1 MSVVSSLKARV
12 RGDDIQ
18 ALRDE
23 LGSVREMVATIN
35 HRMGEIERV
44 VETLNHDVRSG
55 AGDVLPLFLGYA
67 ERFRTDAD
75 TMVGVTELVDRQ
87 LAMIAEQVDRL
98 VAVAERGGGAAGAGA
113 AEAAD
118 PAEAADSADPAGA
131 LDET

>member
-18 ALRDE
+18 ALREE
-23 LGSVREMVATIN
+23 LGAVREMVASIN
-35 HRMGEIERV
+35 HRIGEIERV

-87 LAMIAEQVDRL
+87 LAMIVEQVDRL
-98 VAVAERGGGAAGAGA
+98 VAVAERGSANSTAAPAAPAPSVGAV
-113 AEAAD
+113 
-118 PAEAADSADPAGA
+118 
-131 LDET
+131 DET

>member
-1 MSVVSSLKARV
+1 MSVVSTLKARA

-23 LGSVREMVATIN
+23 LGSVRDMVASIN

-87 LAMIAEQVDRL
+87 LAAITEQVERL
-98 VAVAERGGGAAGAGA
+98 VAVAERRPGTGAAGA
-113 AEAAD
+113 AAD
-118 PAEAADSADPAGA
+118 
-131 LDET
+131 ET

>member
-23 LGSVREMVATIN
+23 LGSVREMVASIN

-44 VETLNHDVRSG
+44 VEALNHDVRSG

-98 VAVAERGGGAAGAGA
+98 LAVAERGVTAADATDAGAPAGA
-113 AEAAD
+113 A
-118 PAEAADSADPAGA
+118 
-131 LDET
+131 DET